1 LVLSKNRENHYKIDY
16 LFMEDKQDM
25 KRLHHLK
32 GLEVFLEG
40 CGDEYHLYYACP
52 HFKKSEQFVQ

>member
-1 LVLSKNRENHYKIDY
+1 MDY

-25 KRLHHLK
+25 KRLHH
-32 GLEVFLEG
+32 LEVFLEG

-52 HFKKSEQFVQ
+52 HFKKIERFVQ